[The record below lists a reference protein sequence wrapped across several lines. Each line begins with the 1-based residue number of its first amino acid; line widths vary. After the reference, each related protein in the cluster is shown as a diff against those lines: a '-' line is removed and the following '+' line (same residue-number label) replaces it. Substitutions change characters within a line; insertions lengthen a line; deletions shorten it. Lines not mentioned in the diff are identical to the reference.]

1 MPRPDAADTEVMDT
15 SHELTLD
22 QMREIVRL
30 RRRHPRAEVLVHQKP
45 WGLIVEAR
53 RSGHALELESFDWS
67 GAVNSASISPCRSC
81 RTGISR
87 DLPPFSSKWSSGASI
102 ARRHGRNRCA

>member
-1 MPRPDAADTEVMDT
+1 META
-15 SHELTLD
+15 HELTID

-53 RSGHALELESFDWS
+53 RRGHAIELERFDWN
-67 GAVNSASISPCRSC
+67 GAVEPD
-81 RTGISR
+81 TQ
-87 DLPPFSSKWSSGASI
+87 I
-102 ARRHGRNRCA
+102 ALAA

>member
-1 MPRPDAADTEVMDT
+1 MDT
-15 SHELTLD
+15 SHELTID

-53 RSGHALELESFDWS
+53 RSGHAIELERFDWG
-67 GAVNSASISPCRSC
+67 GAVTP
-81 RTGISR
+81 
-87 DLPPFSSKWSSGASI
+87 DHEI
-102 ARRHGRNRCA
+102 AA

>member
-1 MPRPDAADTEVMDT
+1 META
-15 SHELTLD
+15 HELTVD

-53 RSGHALELESFDWS
+53 RRGHAIELERFDWS
-67 GAVNSASISPCRSC
+67 GAVTPDR
-81 RTGISR
+81 
-87 DLPPFSSKWSSGASI
+87 PI
-102 ARRHGRNRCA
+102 AFAA

>member
-1 MPRPDAADTEVMDT
+1 META
-15 SHELTLD
+15 HELTLD

-53 RSGHALELESFDWS
+53 RRGHAIELERFDWS
-67 GAVNSASISPCRSC
+67 GAVTP
-81 RTGISR
+81 
-87 DLPPFSSKWSSGASI
+87 D
-102 ARRHGRNRCA
+102 RRIGLAA